1 MAESHSVPSGD
12 HTYSIEIARP
22 GDLLTPWIT
31 ESGSG
36 TVEAIAARL
45 VDAAVLIELDPDAD
59 ATASP
64 ASCYLAEVRRPDTT
78 VLGTIHGE
86 ARLAPVSSALRRFAE
101 DVRRGAPDNA
111 Q

>member
-1 MAESHSVPSGD
+1 MAESHSAPTGN
-12 HTYSIEIARP
+12 HTYSVEIARP

-59 ATASP
+59 APTSP
-64 ASCYLAEVRRPDTT
+64 GSCYLAEVRRPDATM
-78 VLGTIHGE
+78 LGTVHGE
-86 ARLAPVSSALRRFAE
+86 VRPALVSSALRRLAE
-101 DVRRGAPDNA
+101 DVRRSAPKYP
-111 Q
+111 